1 MNNKKIRFDGWV
13 LDPESGDLER
23 AGVRTRLQEQPA
35 LVLKELIDHAGRVV
49 TREQLIA
56 LLWPTGVVDFD
67 TGLNTAIR
75 KLRNALGDDAET
87 PRYIETLP
95 RRGYRFIGSLDPE
108 LAQEPSPGQEPSPVP
123 VPMSVPEPEPEPA
136 EANREAAATVAA
148 PAGIR
153 RTTAGTRTWAA
164 IGAAL
169 IVLAGAML
177 WFGAGSGH
185 GGRNLLVNAKITRLT
200 DLSGKEQAAEISRDG
215 KLAVFLSDHDGAPDV
230 WITEVG
236 SGTYRNLTQGKL
248 HEIINP
254 LVRTLGFS
262 ADGSLVTFWQRRPD
276 SSRSGDTNIL
286 AMPTQGGSLQTYLPD
301 VAEVSWSR
309 DGRRIVYHSS
319 APGDPLFVRDAR
331 QTEARKIYTAPA
343 GVHCHFPVW
352 SLNDE
357 FIYFVR
363 GVPLDAWDI
372 WRIRPSGA
380 DLERITFQDSRVSHL
395 VLIDSRTVVYLATD
409 SDGSGPWLYAID
421 VKERV
426 ARRISFGLERYTS
439 LSASADGSRL
449 VATVANP
456 KTSLWTLSIPEAGT
470 VQTSAVRISSE
481 SVSQLAPRIGPDY
494 LLYVSWR
501 GGRQGIGKR
510 VNETNSELW
519 SDAHGAI
526 VGAPAI
532 SPDGR
537 RIAFTVFD
545 GTRTLLY
552 VMDSNGSH
560 ARVVSDALLLR
571 GNPAWTPDGQAV
583 VSAVVRDGEPRLTE
597 IYLNGSAPLEL
608 VADYAVDPMWS
619 PDGQFLLYSGAD
631 LGMTFPLRAVAA
643 NGKSYGGLLTPVL
656 TRGARRVVFWRD
668 SQAIVVLR
676 GEIGHKNFWLVELK
690 TGVERQLT
698 ELPPDFDVR
707 DFDVASDGSH
717 IIFDRVEENS
727 QIALIERSL

>member
-56 LLWPTGVVDFD
+56 LLWPKGVVDFD

-75 KLRNALGDDAET
+75 KLRSALGDDAET

-95 RRGYRFIGSLDPE
+95 RRGYRFVGSLDPDVGE
-108 LAQEPSPGQEPSPVP
+108 AAGVPAPTPTPPPPPAPMPVP
-123 VPMSVPEPEPEPA
+123 TPPA
-136 EANREAAATVAA
+136 RIPRAAT
-148 PAGIR
+148 
-153 RTTAGTRTWAA
+153 GTRTWAA
-164 IGAAL
+164 IGAAI

-215 KLAVFLSDHDGAPDV
+215 KLAVFLSDHDGVPDA
-230 WITEVG
+230 WITDIG
-236 SGTYRNLTQGKL
+236 SGSYRNLTQGKL
-248 HEIINP
+248 REIINP

-262 ADGSLVTFWQRRPD
+262 ADGSLVTLWQRRQG
-276 SSRSGDTNIL
+276 SLRSGDTNIL
-286 AMPTQGGSLQTYLPD
+286 AMPTKGGPLQTYLPD

-309 DGRRIVYHSS
+309 DGARIVYHSS
-319 APGDPLFVRDAR
+319 APGDPLFVKDLRQGDAR
-331 QTEARKIYTAPA
+331 RIYTAPA

-363 GVPLDAWDI
+363 GVPIDAWDI

-380 DLERITFQDSRVSHL
+380 DLERITTQDSRVSHL
-395 VLIDSRTVVYLATD
+395 VLIDSRTIVYLATD

-426 ARRISFGLERYTS
+426 PRRISFGLERYTS
-439 LSASADGSRL
+439 LAASADGRRL

-456 KTSLWTLSIPEAGT
+456 KTSLWDLSIAEAGT

-481 SVSQLAPRIGPDY
+481 SASQLAPRIGPDY

-510 VNETNSELW
+510 VNGTTSELW

-532 SPDGR
+532 SPDGQ
-537 RIAFTVFD
+537 RIAFTVSD

-552 VMDSNGSH
+552 VMDNDGRH
-560 ARVVSDALLLR
+560 ARVVTDSLLLR
-571 GNPAWTPDGQAV
+571 GNPAWTPDGKAV
-583 VSAVVRDGEPRLTE
+583 VSAVVRDGEPRLAT
-597 IYLNGSAPLEL
+597 IYLNGSPPIEL
-608 VADYAVDPMWS
+608 VSDYSIDPVWS

-631 LGMTFPLRAVAA
+631 LGMTFPLRAVAG

-676 GEIGHKNFWLVELK
+676 GEIGHKNFWLMELK
-690 TGVERQLT
+690 TGAERQLT
-698 ELPPDFDVR
+698 ELPPDFDIR
-707 DFDVASDGSH
+707 DFDISADGSH